1 MESKLQRFITHQ
13 SFFSAVRSGDLRSL
27 QEVLDNLTQLD
38 PSDGS
43 SSISDLMSLQNDAGQ
58 IALYVAAEND
68 LHHLFTYLLRFCDV
82 QTVKIRSKADMNA
95 FHVAAKKGH
104 LGNLSSLHHFVFPN
118 QINSSELYVVFEEHC

>member
-82 QTVKIRSKADMNA
+82 QTVNIRSKADMNA

-104 LGNLSSLHHFVFPN
+104 LGNCFSSSFCFSQSN
-118 QINSSELYVVFEEHC
+118 Q